1 MCALSNPFPS
11 KPSIIFSAQKPLYS
25 LPNYTSTHAW
35 LPHICFLFSGFSN
48 VYHSACVWP
57 TALKLGCITNF
68 DMLFLV
74 TGFNSLVNG
83 IQFMLISS
91 RHICVRSVAVSFF
104 WGGLFLFFPQHG
116 PSFHDWSAAR
126 SCWWMSCG
134 DRDNQ
139 VSGVHYKRRTV
150 IIQSPMLLF
159 IAYRKQPGSEATVD
173 FCFNSWSLLVSSL
186 LSFSLHFSPFLLS
199 SLVSCL
205 LSPLSSLLSPLSPV
219 ASCTP
224 SFAYVRSKSSLSKI
238 TFRVV
243 DLCWTLTQN
252 RFKDTWQKSQGW
264 PKQQAVR

>member
-1 MCALSNPFPS
+1 MPDCHTFVSYFWV
-11 KPSIIFSAQKPLYS
+11 F
-25 LPNYTSTHAW
+25 T
-35 LPHICFLFSGFSN
+35 N

-150 IIQSPMLLF
+150 IIQSPMFLF
-159 IAYRKQPGSEATVD
+159 VVYRKQPGSEATVD

-186 LSFSLHFSPFLLS
+186 LSFSLHFSPLS
-199 SLVSCL
+199 SLDLSCL
-205 LSPLSSLLSPLSPV
+205 LFLILSCV
-219 ASCTP
+219 VTFQACTL